1 MRILYGVVG
10 EGMGHAIRSRVIL
23 DELVKKHDVQVVV
36 SGRAHDYLAKRA
48 NEHLHVK
55 KIWGL
60 TIVTE
65 DNEVRN
71 FKTLLENVKGAFSGG
86 WPQNIRAYFDLASS
100 FKPDVVISDFESWS
114 YLFGKNHRLP
124 IISVDNMQIINRCQ
138 HEPSIMAGHEA
149 EFQTA
154 KGIIKS
160 KVPGAYHY
168 LISTFFYPP
177 IRKKR
182 TTLHPPILRPE
193 ILAAKAEPGEHL
205 LVYQTYTTN
214 TELPEILKAANIECR
229 IYGVKRELKEDL
241 RDGKLL
247 YRPFSE
253 QGFIDDLRT
262 ARGVIS
268 GGGFTLMGEAV
279 YLRRPMLS
287 VPVQKQFEQVL
298 NARYLEAEGYGLCA
312 EQLTREKLSEF
323 LSRIPEFEHNLER
336 YSQDGNRDLLAKLD
350 ETLEAAFKRDRFGED
365 EDENSLA

>member
-36 SGRAHDYLAKRA
+36 SGRAHDYLAQRA
-48 NEHLHVK
+48 SEHLRVQ

-71 FKTLLENVKGAFSGG
+71 FKTLLENLKGAVTG
-86 WPQNIRAYFDLASS
+86 WPQNVRAYFDIAEK

-124 IISVDNMQIINRCQ
+124 VISVDNMQIINRCL
-138 HEPSIMAGHEA
+138 HAPSITQGHEA

-154 KGIIKS
+154 KGIVKS

-182 TTLHPPILRPE
+182 TSLHPPILRPE
-193 ILAAKAEPGEHL
+193 ILAAKPETANHL

-214 TELPEILKAANIECR
+214 TELPELLKSSGIECR
-229 IYGVKRELKEDL
+229 IYGLRRDLKEDI
-241 RDGKLL
+241 REGNLL

-253 QGFIDDLRT
+253 QGFIEDLRT

-279 YLRRPMLS
+279 YLRRPVLS

-312 EQLTREKLSEF
+312 EELTREKLAEF
-323 LSRIPEFEHNLER
+323 LSRLPEFERALAGYH
-336 YSQDGNRDLLAKLD
+336 QDGNRDLLQQ
-350 ETLEAAFKRDRFGED
+350 LEAVLDAAARRERFSEED
-365 EDENSLA
+365 DEVSLA